1 MLDKTNV
8 LPPPSTAEPARAQGQ
23 DLTRRDFSEWV
34 KPASD
39 QNQQVPDDI
48 AAIPVEVSHA
58 SLGEEFPMIASS
70 VHSIW
75 MQGILYGWQLASQ
88 PGMSQLGGIAPGSE
102 ASVGGR
108 SNGNDGSSSR
118 GASGVPDRADVLP
131 GSLPQAGS
139 TNTMGLSQGASS
151 VSLAMSM
158 RSAAVDGLDTA
169 SLTALMAWSERSL
182 RRVTTPEGQT
192 TVWLRDYR
200 IGEDEIPALVNHL
213 LGQHEN
219 RGSLHR
225 IMINGV
231 EVWRQDTYSSLEQR

>member
-1 MLDKTNV
+1 MLDKTNI

-23 DLTRRDFSEWV
+23 DSTRRDFSEWV
-34 KPASD
+34 RPAPD
-39 QNQQVPDDI
+39 RNQQMPDDI
-48 AAIPVEVSHA
+48 PAFPVEISPA
-58 SLGEEFPMIASS
+58 SLGEESFMIASS

-88 PGMSQLGGIAPGSE
+88 PGMSHLGGMASGPE

-108 SNGNDGSSSR
+108 SSGNGGSSSKDV
-118 GASGVPDRADVLP
+118 SGVPDRADALP
-131 GSLPQAGS
+131 GSLPQASS
-139 TNTMGLSQGASS
+139 TRTMGMNQGASP
-151 VSLAMSM
+151 VSSSAPM
-158 RSAAVDGLDTA
+158 RSAAVDGLDTS

-200 IGEDEIPALVNHL
+200 IGEDEIPSLVNQL
-213 LGQHEN
+213 LDQHGN
-219 RGSLHR
+219 RASLHR